1 MKQIE
6 IPFWKKYVMSVEE
19 ASQYFNI
26 GENKLRK
33 IISDQPD
40 AEYLLWIGTRV
51 RIKRTLFEKFVDTLE
66 TI

>member
-1 MKQIE
+1 MNQIQ

-19 ASQYFNI
+19 AAQYFNI

-33 IISDQPD
+33 MISDYPN

-51 RIKRTLFEKFVDTLE
+51 RIKRVLFEKYVDTLE